1 MKDHE
6 ERLFD
11 TLVNDLAEI
20 RKLLKYIKKRG
31 IGSSHSFRMEQDW
44 RHMKLRATTMEQKLL
59 SGQTPKTK
67 KMINDLIKERKLL

>member
-31 IGSSHSFRMEQDW
+31 INPSHSFRMEQDW
-44 RHMKLRATTMEQKLL
+44 KHMKMRGMQMEQKILAPH
-59 SGQTPKTK
+59 TPSQVR
-67 KMINDLIKERKLL
+67 MINALLKERKLL